1 MPYICIYIY
10 IINTRPCPNEKTN
23 LLNISFINVPTIAFF
38 LIFSGATQKGRC
50 SFEWRRCQRN
60 GAYQSIK
67 SVGTR
72 ERRKNILQ
80 LLSIIEEIAVPCIG
94 LRKQSEER
102 FTPVRYHC
110 KATVIYNIRAFTV
123 DFRVIAALKLCE
135 ITYKTALDLPT
146 DIARRCKSEVRLG
159 TLKQCD
165 YPARNIRH

>member
-1 MPYICIYIY
+1 MPRSRVKQNPLLTVDNKLLLQKHTQKYKIIGHTVDLFV
-10 IINTRPCPNEKTN
+10 INTAVTGKNSTFK
-23 LLNISFINVPTIAFF
+23 NIVSRSFIQP
-38 LIFSGATQKGRC
+38 
-50 SFEWRRCQRN
+50 
-60 GAYQSIK
+60 YQSIK